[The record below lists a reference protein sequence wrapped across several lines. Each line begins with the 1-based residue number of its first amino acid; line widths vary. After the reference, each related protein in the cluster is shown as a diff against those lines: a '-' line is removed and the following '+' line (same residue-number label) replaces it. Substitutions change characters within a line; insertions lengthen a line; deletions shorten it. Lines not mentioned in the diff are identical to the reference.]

1 MRIAV
6 TGSHGLIGS
15 ALIPALRAVG
25 HDVVQ
30 LVRGTPRGPGQ
41 VEWDPGAGSVD
52 LPGLVGVDAAVH
64 LAGAGVGEQRWDDDY
79 KRVLRDSRT
88 LSTRTLVRALTSLD
102 PLPRVLVSGS
112 AIGYYGHRGDELLS
126 ERSTKGTGFMS
137 DLVQDWEAEAD
148 PAREAGIRVVHPRTG
163 LVMSPSGGAFAP
175 LLLLARLGLGGP
187 LGSGQQWWSWI
198 TLADQV
204 AALQHLIDTDLA
216 GPVNLTAP
224 APAPN
229 AEVIRALTSALHR
242 PSLLRAPAFA
252 LRAVVGEFAGDV
264 LGSQRVV
271 PSRLLA
277 SGFTFRHPTL
287 EIAAS
292 WVTGR
297 SNTARSNTAR
307 SNMARSSTAE

>member
-1 MRIAV
+1 MRIAI

-15 ALIPALRAVG
+15 ALVPALRASG

-52 LPGLVGVDAAVH
+52 LPGLAGVEAAVH
-64 LAGAGVGEQRWDDDY
+64 LAGAGVGEKRWNDDF
-79 KRVLRDSRT
+79 KRTLRDSRT

-102 PLPRVLVSGS
+102 PLPRVLVSGG
-112 AIGYYGHRGDELLS
+112 AIGYYGYRGDEVLTES
-126 ERSTKGTGFMS
+126 SGKGDGFMA
-137 DLVQDWEAEAD
+137 DLVHDWEAEAD

-163 LVMSPSGGAFAP
+163 LVMARSGGAFAQ

-187 LGSGQQWWSWI
+187 LGSGKQWWSWI

-204 AALQHLIDTDLA
+204 AALKYLIDSELA

-224 APAPN
+224 NPAPN

-242 PSLLRAPAFA
+242 PSLLRVPAFA
-252 LRAVVGEFAGDV
+252 LRLVVGEFANDV
-264 LGSQRVV
+264 LGSQRVI
-271 PSRLLA
+271 PRRLID
-277 SGFTFRHPTL
+277 SGFTFQHATL
-287 EIAAS
+287 EAAAS
-292 WVTGR
+292 WVT
-297 SNTARSNTAR
+297 SK
-307 SNMARSSTAE
+307 